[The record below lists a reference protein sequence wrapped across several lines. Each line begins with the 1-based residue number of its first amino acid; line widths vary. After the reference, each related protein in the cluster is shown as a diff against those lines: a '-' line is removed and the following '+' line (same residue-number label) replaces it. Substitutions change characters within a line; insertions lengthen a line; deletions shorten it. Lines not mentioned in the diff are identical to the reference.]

1 MSRLSNLTVRL
12 TAVLDRQKLWNMTL
26 VRSFFFDLTFCLWT
40 VLVCVLSL
48 PALLVSQRATVWIS
62 ELWAIVSL
70 LLLRLIVGLSY
81 EVRGRH
87 NLPKGAVIVALKHQ
101 SAWDAIALW
110 VLLKNPVIV
119 VKQSLAKIPLFGWY
133 VRRGKAIVIDR
144 NSGAKALKLMV
155 AAARAAVGEGR
166 PIAIFPEGT
175 RTQVDAHQPYRS
187 GVAALYMQ
195 LGLPLVPVALNSGLF
210 WGRRSFCMRPGKIV
224 VEFLPAIEPGLD
236 RRYVMAELERR
247 IEQATSLV
255 VAESKAA
262 GYISRALAVS
272 GNPLEAPAKDKSCG
286 GSS

>member
-1 MSRLSNLTVRL
+1 MFRLPDLTVRFA
-12 TAVLDRQKLWNMTL
+12 AVRDQRRLWNVTV
-26 VRSFFFDLTFCLWT
+26 VRSCLFDLSFCLRT

-48 PALLVSQRATVWIS
+48 PVLLVSRRATVWIS

-87 NLPKGAVIVALKHQ
+87 NLPKGAVIVAVKHQ

-133 VRRGKAIVIDR
+133 VRRGNAIVIDR
-144 NSGAKALKLMV
+144 NSGAKALRPMV

-175 RTQVDAHQPYRS
+175 RTQVDAHQAYHP

-195 LGLPLVPVALNSGLF
+195 LGLPIVPVALNSGLF
-210 WGRRSFCMRPGKIV
+210 WGHRSLLQRPGRIL
-224 VEFLPAIEPGLD
+224 VEFLPAIEPGFD

-247 IEQATSLV
+247 IEQATSMLV
-255 VAESKAA
+255 VESQGVEHILHA
-262 GYISRALAVS
+262 ISATS
-272 GNPLEAPAKDKSCG
+272 GNHLQIPH
-286 GSS
+286 